1 MSVHVSQ
8 DIMNQ
13 TVPVK
18 FAQQNVTDVKSMVF
32 AVLVLIHSEENL
44 TKTVNVQ
51 LDFTM
56 MVQLLARLATLFVK
70 LAPTQLHVLHV
81 LPKTTELLST
91 DNVFALQDSI
101 KLSTL
106 ITPLLVKSVLQNV
119 KNVQDQLFV
128 SIVMLPATDSLL
140 MMISEDKPVHVHQDT
155 MP

>member
-1 MSVHVSQ
+1 MSVHVSR

-70 LAPTQLHVLHV
+70 LAPIQLHVLHV

-101 KLSTL
+101 KL
-106 ITPLLVKSVLQNV
+106 
-119 KNVQDQLFV
+119 
-128 SIVMLPATDSLL
+128 
-140 MMISEDKPVHVHQDT
+140 
-155 MP
+155 